1 MLINFPFLQLQDIS
15 PAVESNQPLL
25 SAPANGS
32 NGSNVQYATTTSQA
46 IRPVISAPIKMTT
59 TSTVPT
65 ESVPVTEVKPTMSN
79 RYGGAIPKTK
89 SPVALRYSPVYKNPE
104 NHIEELNFRLKS
116 INDRIHITLTE
127 TDGNSVLGAQALRG
141 DDINPSV
148 GSDTDK
154 EVDIN
159 IQHLEST
166 VSSLSP
172 MPSSVNSTPFNSPET
187 AANRRN
193 RNKNWQAERIET
205 DF

>member
-1 MLINFPFLQLQDIS
+1 
-15 PAVESNQPLL
+15 
-25 SAPANGS
+25 
-32 NGSNVQYATTTSQA
+32 
-46 IRPVISAPIKMTT
+46 MTAA
-59 TSTVPT
+59 STAPT
-65 ESVPVTEVKPTMSN
+65 ESVATTEAKPTMSH

-89 SPVALRYSPVYKNPE
+89 SPVPLRYSPVYKQPE

-116 INDRIHITLTE
+116 INDRIHIKLTE

-148 GSDTDK
+148 GSDTEK

-172 MPSSVNSTPFNSPET
+172 LPGSSLNSTAVNSPET
-187 AANRRN
+187 ATNRRN
-193 RNKNWQAERIET
+193 RNKNWHAERYET

>member
-1 MLINFPFLQLQDIS
+1 M
-15 PAVESNQPLL
+15 
-25 SAPANGS
+25 
-32 NGSNVQYATTTSQA
+32 TTS
-46 IRPVISAPIKMTT
+46 T
-59 TSTVPT
+59 TVPT
-65 ESVPVTEVKPTMSN
+65 ESIAVTEAKPTMSN
-79 RYGGAIPKTK
+79 HYTGTIPKTK
-89 SPVALRYSPVYKNPE
+89 SPVNLRYSPVYKQPE

-116 INDRIHITLTE
+116 INDRIHIKLTE

-148 GSDTDK
+148 GSDTEK

-172 MPSSVNSTPFNSPET
+172 MPSSMNSSAFNSPET
-187 AANRRN
+187 ATNRRN
-193 RNKNWQAERIET
+193 RNKNWQPERIET